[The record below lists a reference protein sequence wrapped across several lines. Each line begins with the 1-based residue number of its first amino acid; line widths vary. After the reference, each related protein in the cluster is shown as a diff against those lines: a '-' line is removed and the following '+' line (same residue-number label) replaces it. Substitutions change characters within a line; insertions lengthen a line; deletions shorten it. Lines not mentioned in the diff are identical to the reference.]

1 MFYNQ
6 QAESEVRTLKQYVL
20 GELETTY
27 VGKAY
32 AEYQRCNSQK
42 ASELENEVK
51 KLISEYNL
59 TATVAKGFL
68 EYMRLVIDGCSCI
81 PKEK

>member
-1 MFYNQ
+1 MRQ
-6 QAESEVRTLKQYVL
+6 VYVL
-20 GELETTY
+20 DELESTY
-27 VGKAY
+27 AGKAY

-42 ASELENEVK
+42 ASDLEKEVK
-51 KLISEYNL
+51 NLLAEYNL

-68 EYMRLVIDGCSCI
+68 EYMKLVIDGCSYI